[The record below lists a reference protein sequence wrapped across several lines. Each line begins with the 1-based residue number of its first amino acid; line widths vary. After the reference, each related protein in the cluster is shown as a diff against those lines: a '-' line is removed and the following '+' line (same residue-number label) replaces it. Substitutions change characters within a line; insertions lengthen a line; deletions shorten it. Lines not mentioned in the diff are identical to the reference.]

1 MKQFS
6 LRESYIWMN
15 HVKTFRISD
24 IKKLKKLYGDF
35 QGICDGLF
43 NTSDDELER
52 LKDAEMLKD
61 ETLDEIVSMKDGRW
75 RENLERELESKGIGV
90 TTLAD
95 EDYPQRLRTIPDA
108 PKVIYYRGNLAL
120 TEEEI
125 TIGIIGTRRPTY
137 YGVAMAGQF
146 AAELSQMGMVVISG
160 LALGIDEKSHRA
172 ALDAGGKTIA
182 VLGCGVDIC
191 YPQNNMASFLE
202 ICEKGLLLSEYEP
215 GYPPLR
221 NNFPARNRIISGLSD
236 GLLVVEAA
244 MQSGTLITADCALE
258 QGKEVFA
265 IPGRASD
272 LLSKGTNS
280 LIKQGAMLVD
290 APIDIVMDMMNI
302 DIPVEK
308 IERKGRRGDNIY
320 GLNEDEKNIL
330 SNLGYEPVYID
341 DLVRVNRM
349 DVSGTLSILRKL
361 EQKKLITN
369 VEQSYYVLAK

>member
-52 LKDAEMLKD
+52 LKGAEMLKD

>member
-24 IKKLKKLYGDF
+24 FKKLKKLYGDF

-43 NTSDDELER
+43 NSSDDELER

-75 RENLERELESKGIGV
+75 RENLERKLESKGIGV